1 MPYIDQVE
9 PIEILLLKYAEPE
22 TQLLKSEEV
31 LATLSTSISLEPPS
45 TETVIDIKTLIRD
58 LELEETFETLL
69 LECYGDSEDWA
80 GGVSSKVMQWT
91 KSTEARRLTLVDK
104 ARVKALSRTITRWF
118 LAFYASEIS
127 FLQT

>member
-104 ARVKALSRTITRWF
+104 ARVKALSRTITRW
-118 LAFYASEIS
+118 LRENK
-127 FLQT
+127 